1 MFYGAV
7 SDFFAQAVISFMLG
21 QRNLGVFNEFLE
33 NLESTD
39 HSALM
44 QQSRVRAAASELMR
58 NQFELTTVETS
69 SARVLDN
76 GEQRIGGWTLLS
88 PAERNTRLSP
98 KLEEKVL
105 LLVSCRAE
113 NRANSQTK
121 LALYVVSFNYSLEKV
136 NEFTRIPLKS
146 ITSLQK
152 GAYILSALQ
161 EAGRDPTEN
170 AGFVVTFAAADEST
184 RYSTYSLDNTL
195 PTPTPTT
202 PTSTISKA
210 SASTSTD
217 DNPLKPDSKRN
228 RARTLSF
235 KRKSIMKLADVDP
248 DTSEFFAF
256 KALPREFV
264 AQPHPEEDED
274 EEFALESNETCLATV
289 DRIVKRI
296 RDQCAKVHQV
306 ADEFVVD
313 KDVVSVAD
321 AENATSLLARMDY
334 AVKRF
339 LWL

>member
-1 MFYGAV
+1 M
-7 SDFFAQAVISFMLG
+7 
-21 QRNLGVFNEFLE
+21 
-33 NLESTD
+33 
-39 HSALM
+39 
-44 QQSRVRAAASELMR
+44 
-58 NQFELTTVETS
+58 
-69 SARVLDN
+69 
-76 GEQRIGGWTLLS
+76 
-88 PAERNTRLSP
+88 
-98 KLEEKVL
+98 
-105 LLVSCRAE
+105 
-113 NRANSQTK
+113 
-121 LALYVVSFNYSLEKV
+121 SFNYSLEKV

-161 EAGRDPTEN
+161 EAGRDPTDN

-195 PTPTPTT
+195 PTPTT
-202 PTSTISKA
+202 PTSTISQVSSKA
-210 SASTSTD
+210 AD
-217 DNPLKPDSKRN
+217 GGPLKPEAKRN

-264 AQPHPEEDED
+264 SAQPHPEDDED
-274 EEFALESNETCLATV
+274 EEFALESNETCMATV

-296 RDQCAKVHQV
+296 REQCAKEHKIG
-306 ADEFVVD
+306 DDFVVD
-313 KDVVSVAD
+313 MDVVSVAD